1 MGLMGLMGLMGPNP
15 SYGNYSKPFSE
26 EIYIENLELLIQT
39 TNHEKFSIVLSNLRD
54 NPTHELKSALT
65 EKMNGLIEIDSAAT
79 EDTINEISKIISST
93 VDVFL
98 QIGSRDELPL
108 LDRLRTWLYHNYR
121 DHTIYTNLNNKLYE
135 ATLTLLEVGSRELP
149 SINELLQDQS
159 RALVPFEPR
168 NSSNN
173 FNGSN
178 DFFYRNQK
186 ITLKQ
191 KINQNTDQNID
202 QNIKHEFVL
211 NEAENLLANMKKNV
225 IEQNEILKVLQTL
238 FIQDAIQNGQRTK
251 PEVLYLMGLPGTG
264 KDTIAEAYVD
274 ALWQKEDA
282 HKEHMFRMN
291 IRNKEEIWS
300 YLGSPKGYIGS
311 HQLPA
316 FLRFLVKHSD
326 SKYQIAKVASDHG
339 VDRNGGGVTIIE
351 KNPEWSKNSFGI
363 TPPKTVVFINE
374 AHNIPKNVKDN
385 IFKQAIE
392 RGIFPVNN
400 PGSTPNSVSYI
411 ELPVTFIF
419 SSNEGIHLLEPREKN
434 GTRIGNPLTY
444 DELIENYHRIKNDKD
459 KLKQAIIE
467 HNGEKNNPVLENAP
481 GTSEEFLSRIPS
493 NRIHILKPISPKG
506 LKAILRIFE
515 KDFRDKLNK
524 ARGAPIGP
532 FDIQLSEKLIT
543 FLTSYNSIPS
553 DGARPLENRL
563 NSLIFEPFYQ
573 SILNRRIGPD
583 NQNFLTINIDLIEY
597 ENNAKSLDF
606 KIFKEDRKELTEES
620 KPSYKFTRLIAQ
632 TLNDRPKQAISD
644 QEVEEILALRE
655 KITSE
660 VFGVEHIVD
669 RLIEAVITS
678 ESESRNRES
687 KRSATVMAFLGK
699 TSTGKSELAKQYVMA
714 RYGEDQLPTIIDF
727 NGIRDLGALKAKIL
741 GTVDSRNNP
750 IDSDFMKAYD
760 KSNGKFAS
768 VFDEFANSPKELL
781 KAFYEIFRE
790 PVVTGFSDGKPRPM
804 KDVTIIVTGNA
815 GEQIYQNI
823 PTGISNR
830 SYAQAMEEI
839 FELFIKN
846 KFLQTEILT
855 QTFPEALLARIGRN
869 IFHFGPLSNKS
880 KRQIA
885 QLKLVQGLARL
896 LPKPSERGWH
906 IQFASKEDLLSMF
919 HMIEIESYDQAYQ
932 GASIDKFVKEAIID
946 AIKAKLLA
954 SGFRNN
960 SRVILSVGD
969 FVEPKNSNIPPSR
982 TLTLTSEVGKEITIN
997 IELERRNEDLPGSTN
1012 LRLLTVFHEVGHEI
1026 VSQYYFHDIYEP
1038 TLLKILPGVSII
1050 DGELVVYAG
1059 LRVGRSNQQ
1068 FQLNK
1073 ETFLRKTAVLT
1084 GGYTAEQILTI
1095 GNRHD
1100 TGKSDD
1106 IKRATLL
1113 IQHSILKWGLSDR
1126 WNKQAVP
1133 SDISISDYID
1143 KHLSEREKEKL
1154 YTITQEWLKEAEE
1167 MATIAIV
1174 SNLDRA
1180 FYSLSY
1186 ELAKK
1191 GELSGNQIQD
1201 IYDRSKFVYNV
1212 SKSRSSSFDP
1222 VKAFKDLRSLLTQ
1235 NQDRLLKKYSI
1246 SDLTDFSFSDLT
1258 DLSSSSSASSSSS
1271 SSSSAYSSSSS
1282 SSSSSLSSSSSS
1294 SFYEKAFNDLSSW
1307 STDLISKFL
1316 GKQRRWDDLNRHE
1329 QLMAKVILISFF
1341 VDRNLEARFFFDSND
1356 PNEPW
1361 QFHEILDAD
1370 AVLKDKQEKEKEG
1383 VLQMSNFKIYQSAEA
1398 AQTVQ
1403 SDEAAKPSQSNEAAQ
1418 AVRSDEAAKPSQSN
1432 EAAQAV
1438 RSAPLTCGSILFHP
1452 RL

>member
-1 MGLMGLMGLMGPNP
+1 M
-15 SYGNYSKPFSE
+15 E
-26 EIYIENLELLIQT
+26 
-39 TNHEKFSIVLSNLRD
+39 
-54 NPTHELKSALT
+54 
-65 EKMNGLIEIDSAAT
+65 
-79 EDTINEISKIISST
+79 
-93 VDVFL
+93 
-98 QIGSRDELPL
+98 
-108 LDRLRTWLYHNYR
+108 
-121 DHTIYTNLNNKLYE
+121 
-135 ATLTLLEVGSRELP
+135 
-149 SINELLQDQS
+149 
-159 RALVPFEPR
+159 
-168 NSSNN
+168 
-173 FNGSN
+173 
-178 DFFYRNQK
+178 
-186 ITLKQ
+186 
-191 KINQNTDQNID
+191 
-202 QNIKHEFVL
+202 
-211 NEAENLLANMKKNV
+211 KNV

-274 ALWQKEDA
+274 ALWQKEGA

-300 YLGSPKGYIGS
+300 HLGSPKGYIGS

-326 SKYQIAKVASDHG
+326 SKYRIAKVASDHG
-339 VDRNGGGVTIIE
+339 VDKNGGGVTIIE
-351 KNPEWSKNSFGI
+351 KNPEWSKNSFGR

-374 AHNIPKNVKDN
+374 THNIPKNVKDN

-419 SSNEGIHLLEPREKN
+419 SSNEGINLLEPREKN

-444 DELIENYHRIKNDKD
+444 DELIENYHRIKDDKD

-467 HNGEKNNPVLENAP
+467 HNGEKNNPVLENAS

-515 KDFRDKLNK
+515 KDLRDKLKK

-583 NQNFLTINIDLIEY
+583 NQNLLTINIDLIEY

-669 RLIEAVITS
+669 RLIEAVLTS

-804 KDVTIIVTGNA
+804 KDVTIIVNGNA

-823 PTGISNR
+823 PTHISNR
-830 SYAQAMEEI
+830 SYTQAMEEI
-839 FELFIKN
+839 FKLFIKN
-846 KFLQTEILT
+846 KFLQTKILT

-969 FVEPKNSNIPPSR
+969 LVEPKNSNIPPSR
-982 TLTLTSEVGKEITIN
+982 TLTLTSDTLTSDTLASDTLASDTLASDTLASEVGKEITIN
-997 IELERRNEDLPGSTN
+997 IELERRKKDLPGSTD

-1026 VSQYYFHDIYEP
+1026 VSQYYFHDIFEP
-1038 TLLKILPGVSII
+1038 TILKILPGVSII
-1050 DGELVVYAG
+1050 DGELVVYDG
-1059 LRVGRSNQQ
+1059 LHVGIPNQQ
-1068 FQLNK
+1068 VQSNK
-1073 ETFLRKTAVLT
+1073 EALLRKTAVLT

-1100 TGKSDD
+1100 TGKSND
-1106 IKRATLL
+1106 IKRATIL
-1113 IQHSILKWGLSDR
+1113 IQQAILKWGLSDR
-1126 WNKQAVP
+1126 WNKQAMP
-1133 SDISISDYID
+1133 SNISISDYID

-1191 GELSGNQIQD
+1191 GQLSGNQIQD

-1246 SDLTDFSFSDLT
+1246 SDLTDFS
-1258 DLSSSSSASSSSS
+1258 SSSFSSS
-1271 SSSSAYSSSSS
+1271 
-1282 SSSSSLSSSSSS
+1282 SSSSSS

-1329 QLMAKVILISFF
+1329 QLMAKVILSSFF
-1341 VDRNLEARFFFDSND
+1341 VDRNLEPRLFFDSND

-1361 QFHEILDAD
+1361 QFFEILDAD

-1383 VLQMSNFKIYQSAEA
+1383 MLQMSNFKISQSARA
-1398 AQTVQ
+1398 AR
-1403 SDEAAKPSQSNEAAQ
+1403 AAKPSQSNEAAQ
-1418 AVRSDEAAKPSQSN
+1418 SCPI
-1432 EAAQAV
+1432 
-1438 RSAPLTCGSILFHP
+1438 C
-1452 RL
+1452 